1 MLPKVFTMTK
11 EEDFERLWNSP
22 NYAKACKFR
31 NWVMQKTRVRGLEPT
46 KDNCKKYYCG
56 QI

>member
-1 MLPKVFTMTK
+1 MTK

-46 KDNCKKYYCG
+46 KENCRKYYSG